1 MTAHR
6 TTPNPHRPLDRISAL
21 LAAQADTAD
30 VRATAGRVI
39 AVGWATVELDRAAI
53 ELGTE
58 LGIPADRFLDA
69 PGTATLGARCR
80 MARGVLPDGTSL
92 VLLEPATEGRLAG
105 SLARSDEGPVA
116 VWLVV
121 ADLDSALAALR
132 VAGIETSVEHHGPFG
147 AERLVLDRPIHGPYR
162 LLVELAGT
170 IRQ

>member
-6 TTPNPHRPLDRISAL
+6 TSVNPPIDRLSAL
-21 LAAQADTAD
+21 LAAQADSAV
-30 VRATAGRVI
+30 VRTTAGQLI
-39 AVGWATVELDRAAI
+39 AVGWATVELDRAAV

-69 PGTATLGARCR
+69 AETATLGARCR
-80 MARGVLPDGTSL
+80 MARRVLPDGMSL

-105 SLARSDEGPVA
+105 SLARSGEGPVS
-116 VWLVV
+116 VWLAV

-132 VAGIETSVEHHGPFG
+132 ETGIGTSAERVGPLG
-147 AERLVLDRPIHGPYR
+147 AERLALDGSIHGPYR

-170 IRQ
+170 IRP